1 MERINSAMASVYA
14 DISLAR
20 YGSFFAANKK
30 NYGETVCA
38 GRRTRMQ
45 YLRKHKLGKFAKK
58 HK

>member
-1 MERINSAMASVYA
+1 MEKMNRAMASVYA

-20 YGSFFAANKK
+20 CGSFFAANKK

-58 HK
+58 H

>member
-1 MERINSAMASVYA
+1 MEKMNSAMASVYA

-20 YGSFFAANKK
+20 YGSFFADNKK

-45 YLRKHKLGKFAKK
+45 YLRKHKFGKFAKK

>member
-1 MERINSAMASVYA
+1 MEKMNSAMAQVYA

-45 YLRKHKLGKFAKK
+45 YMRKHNLGKFAKK

>member
-1 MERINSAMASVYA
+1 MEKKNSAIGSVYA
-14 DISLAR
+14 DIR
-20 YGSFFAANKK
+20 MMRNMSFFAANKK

-58 HK
+58 YK

>member
-1 MERINSAMASVYA
+1 MEKIGNKPLAVY
-14 DISLAR
+14 DLIGMELK
-20 YGSFFAANKK
+20 GGFFAQTKK

-58 HK
+58 H

>member
-1 MERINSAMASVYA
+1 MEKMNRAMASVYA

-20 YGSFFAANKK
+20 YGRFFAANKK

-58 HK
+58 H

>member
-1 MERINSAMASVYA
+1 MEKISNAIGSAYA
-14 DISLAR
+14 DIR
-20 YGSFFAANKK
+20 MMRNMSFFAANKK

-45 YLRKHKLGKFAKK
+45 YLRKNRLGKFAKK